1 MQQILKKTDSELR
14 DITKTLS
21 IDDETFYA
29 YTNLR
34 DEEGV
39 LNPTEKMMLML
50 LACDADNRQLA
61 TFMNTSIESVR
72 VRKSQLKKKMQEK
85 AIDTAVFQD

>member
-34 DEEGV
+34 DEKGV

-61 TFMNTSIESVR
+61 TFMNTSVESIR
-72 VRKSQLKKKMQEK
+72 VRKSQLKRKMQGK
-85 AIDTAVFQD
+85 SLDTAVFHE

>member
-1 MQQILKKTDSELR
+1 MEQILKKTDTELR

-21 IDDETFYA
+21 IDEETFHA

-61 TFMNTSIESVR
+61 TFMNTSIESIR
-72 VRKSQLKKKMQEK
+72 VRKSQLKRKMQEK
-85 AIDTAVFQD
+85 AMETAVFHE